1 MNWTDTL
8 KLAELRRP
16 FYLNTKTLIPPQ
28 TTFSPELQHHL
39 FGRQLLAT
47 EIPFSDEVLQTHIK
61 EGYVAQTSGI
71 QNMTCLRCGNQNKHL
86 FYTFPCALCGQSC
99 TYCRSCIMMGRVSEC
114 TPLYTWIGPKPD
126 MPIPEQVMAWSGALS
141 DGQQTASNR
150 VKQAILKNEEV
161 LVWAVC
167 GAGKT
172 EVLFAGIE
180 AGLLAN
186 KRICIATPR
195 TDVVLELAPRLKRA
209 FPNIDVAALYGG
221 SEDRHKLAPLTV
233 STTHQLFRFQNAF
246 DVIIIDEVDA
256 FPYSA
261 DTALHYAVHKA
272 KKQTAAT
279 IYLTATPSKQM
290 KAQYRRGEL
299 QAVTIPARFHRKPIP
314 VPTMKWS
321 GNWKKQFQKKQI
333 PRPIKQWVNERIQ
346 QQTPILLFF
355 PSITIMEQVQPLF
368 PTLQAVHSQHPSRKE
383 RVQALRNGEIH
394 GLLTTTI
401 LERGVTIER
410 LEVAVIGAEHEVF
423 TESALVQIAGR
434 VGRSF
439 SYPTGH
445 VIFFHY
451 GKSQAMVEAIQHI
464 KMMNQEAKKRGLLD
478 DELLRV

>member
-1 MNWTDTL
+1 MEYT
-8 KLAELRRP
+8 
-16 FYLNTKTLIPPQ
+16 Y
-28 TTFSPELQHHL
+28 SPELQHHL
-39 FGRQLLAT
+39 SGRQLLST
-47 EIPFSDEVLQTHIK
+47 EIPFPEEMIQQHVNQ
-61 EGYVAQTSGI
+61 GYITKTPGI
-71 QNMTCLRCGNQNKHL
+71 QNKACHRCGNQSKHL
-86 FYTFPCALCGQSC
+86 FYTFPCAICGNNC

-114 TPLYTWIGPKPD
+114 TPLYTWMGPQPD
-126 MPIPEQVMAWSGALS
+126 LSIPDNPMAWSGTLS
-141 DGQQTASNR
+141 DGQKTASDR
-150 VKQAILKNEEV
+150 VKQSILNNEEI

-180 AGLLAN
+180 AGLIVN

-209 FPNIDVAALYGG
+209 FPLIEVAALYGG
-221 SEDRHKLAPLTV
+221 SEDRHKLAPLIV

-261 DTALHYAVHKA
+261 DATLHFAVNKA
-272 KKQTAAT
+272 KKQTFAT

-290 KAQYRRGEL
+290 KSLHKNSKL
-299 QAVTIPARFHRKPIP
+299 QAVTIPARYHRKPIP
-314 VPTMKWS
+314 VPTTKWI
-321 GNWKKQFQKKQI
+321 GNWKKQFHKKQI
-333 PRPIKQWVNERIQ
+333 PAPIQEWANERIQ
-346 QQTPILLFF
+346 NKIPILLFF

-368 PTLQAVHSQHPSRKE
+368 PDLQAVHSQHPLRKE
-383 RVQALRNGEIH
+383 RVQALRNGKLQ

-434 VGRSF
+434 VGRSV
-439 SYPTGH
+439 SHPTGN
-445 VIFFHY
+445 VTFFHY
-451 GKSQAMVEAIQHI
+451 GKSQAMIEAIQHI
-464 KMMNQEAKKRGLLD
+464 KLMNQEARKRGLLD
-478 DELLRV
+478 DELLHV

>member
-1 MNWTDTL
+1 MD
-8 KLAELRRP
+8 
-16 FYLNTKTLIPPQ
+16 
-28 TTFSPELQHHL
+28 
-39 FGRQLLAT
+39 
-47 EIPFSDEVLQTHIK
+47 
-61 EGYVAQTSGI
+61 
-71 QNMTCLRCGNQNKHL
+71 NKPH
-86 FYTFPCALCGQSC
+86 PA
-99 TYCRSCIMMGRVSEC
+99 
-114 TPLYTWIGPKPD
+114 
-126 MPIPEQVMAWSGALS
+126 
-141 DGQQTASNR
+141 R

-209 FPNIDVAALYGG
+209 FPHIDVAALYGG

-261 DTALHYAVHKA
+261 DAALHYAVNKA
-272 KKQTAAT
+272 KKETTAT

-290 KAQYRRGEL
+290 KAQYRSGKL
-299 QAVTIPARFHRKPIP
+299 QAVTIPARYHRKPIP
-314 VPTMKWS
+314 VPTMKWT

-333 PRPIKQWVNERIQ
+333 PSPIKEWVNERIQ
-346 QQTPILLFF
+346 NQTPILLFF

-368 PTLQAVHSQHPSRKE
+368 PKLQAVHSQHPSRKE
-383 RVQALRNGEIH
+383 RVQALRNGELQ

-439 SYPTGH
+439 SHPTGN
-445 VIFFHY
+445 VTFFHY
-451 GKSQAMVEAIQHI
+451 GKSQAMVEAVQHI

-478 DELLRV
+478 E

>member
-1 MNWTDTL
+1 MDYS
-8 KLAELRRP
+8 K
-16 FYLNTKTLIPPQ
+16 
-28 TTFSPELQHHL
+28 ELQHHL
-39 FGRQLLAT
+39 FGRQLLAI
-47 EIPFSDEVLQTHIK
+47 EIPFSEEILHTRVIK
-61 EGYVAQTSGI
+61 GYVAQTQGI
-71 QNMTCLRCGNQNKHL
+71 QNMTCQRCGNQNKHL
-86 FYTFPCALCGQSC
+86 FYTFPCANCGQAC
-99 TYCRSCIMMGRVSEC
+99 TYCRVCIMMGRVSEC
-114 TPLYTWIGPKPD
+114 TPLYTWTGPRPD
-126 MPIPEQVMAWSGALS
+126 MPIPDNPMVWSGTLS

-150 VKQAILKNEEV
+150 VKQAIVKNEEV

-180 AGLLAN
+180 AGLSAQ

-209 FPNIDVAALYGG
+209 FPNIEVAALFGG
-221 SEDRHKLAPLTV
+221 SGDRHKLAPLTV

-256 FPYSA
+256 FPYSTDA
-261 DTALHYAVHKA
+261 SLHYAVNKA
-272 KKQTAAT
+272 KKQTSST

-290 KAQYRRGEL
+290 KARFQSGKL
-299 QAVTIPARFHRKPIP
+299 QTVTIPARYHRKPIP
-314 VPTMKWS
+314 VPTMKWT
-321 GNWKKQFQKKQI
+321 GNWKKQFQKNQI
-333 PRPIKQWVNERIQ
+333 PPPINEWVNERIQ

-355 PSITIMEQVQPLF
+355 PSIMIMEQVQSLF
-368 PTLQAVHSQHPSRKE
+368 PNLQAVHSQHPSRKE

-439 SYPTGH
+439 SHPTGN
-445 VIFFHY
+445 VTFFHY
-451 GKSQAMVEAIQHI
+451 GKTQAMVEAIEHI

-478 DELLRV
+478 DELLHV